1 MADPKYVRLADHL
14 TRGMRADLNSGFSI
28 AGFDVV
34 EMPDKEEEPEQYK
47 FVRSEIASGRLEQAS
62 KAEYEEV
69 HPDLYADLGVE
80 VERPALV
87 VQAAP
92 AVQETHIQAAA
103 AKGARKVR
111 AARAEVS
118 EDALEADEAR
128 REAAIAAQ
136 KAQAS
141 GSPKRR
147 KSAAAEAAA
156 AAQQVE
162 EDEAEAQ
169 AAGGAPAVEEDDPQ
183 SRQRHQ

>member
-28 AGFDVV
+28 AGYDVV

-47 FVRSEIASGRLEQAS
+47 FVRSEIASGRLEAAS

-69 HPDLYADLGVE
+69 HPDLYESLGVE
-80 VERPALV
+80 VERATV

-92 AVQETHIQAAA
+92 LVQETHIQAAA

-111 AARAEVS
+111 AAREEVS
-118 EDALEADEAR
+118 EDALEADEER
-128 REAAIAAQ
+128 RKAAISAQ

-141 GSPKRR
+141 GSPKSRR
-147 KSAAAEAAA
+147 RAAQEAAEADAA
-156 AAQQVE
+156 LL
-162 EDEAEAQ
+162 EASAE
-169 AAGGAPAVEEDDPQ
+169 GEGEPAVEDDDAT